1 MGAQRALGRGRRSAE
16 ELDAIVVGLVDR
28 LARRM
33 RTARR
38 VCRTVV
44 LRLRFDDF
52 SRATRSRTMTEAT
65 ARTAT
70 ILLTARALVEVAT
83 PMIKSRGLTLIG
95 VALTNLGEGEAVQ
108 LPLPLDQAR
117 ASALDATV
125 DDVRDRFGT
134 AALTRAVL
142 LGHDPGWTMPMLPD

>member
-1 MGAQRALGRGRRSAE
+1 MRA
-16 ELDAIVVGLVDR
+16 
-28 LARRM
+28 
-33 RTARR
+33 ARR

-44 LRLRFDDF
+44 LRMRFDDF

-70 ILLTARALVEVAT
+70 ILLTARALVTVAT
-83 PMIKSRGLTLIG
+83 PMIASRGLTLIG
-95 VALTNLGEGEAVQ
+95 VALTNLGEGEAIQ
-108 LPLPLDQAR
+108 LPLPFDQAR
-117 ASALDATV
+117 ATALDATV